1 MGINS
6 KSNTALPLKTIS
18 SAGQGV
24 IDCVQLT
31 LNLLVAECHKI
42 QSFIYF
48 RESRFDKNQNF
59 MSFIQSIVSF
69 YNIPR
74 GFIRSDDS
82 SISNS

>member
-1 MGINS
+1 MY
-6 KSNTALPLKTIS
+6 
-18 SAGQGV
+18 
-24 IDCVQLT
+24 
-31 LNLLVAECHKI
+31 NLLVAECHKI
-42 QSFIYF
+42 QSFIYL
-48 RESRFDKNQNF
+48 RESRFDENQNF